1 MIDLH
6 SHTVESDG
14 TYTPADLVEAAAG
27 IGLEALGI
35 TDHDTF
41 AGFEQA
47 LPLARQRG
55 LDLVCGIELSTR
67 AAFGRGQKT
76 VHVLA
81 YFLNGGP
88 ADEFRSWVA
97 RLLASRRERNV
108 RLIRS
113 LNEHGVEI
121 SLGEVE
127 ALGRT
132 LTGRPHFARV
142 LMNKGYVGSTDEA
155 FRRYLA
161 ESAPSFVER
170 DSPAIGDAIQQVAA
184 GGGISVV
191 AHPVRLG
198 FRRHEE
204 EERFIAGLV
213 EKGLR
218 GIEVWHSDHSAADT
232 ARYFA
237 LAEKLRLLRTGGT
250 DFHGGNKPGLLL
262 GTGRDGN
269 MSVPRTVLDEL
280 REQAS
285 GSATGS

>member
-6 SHTVESDG
+6 SHTIESDG
-14 TYTPADLVEAAAG
+14 TLTPAELVEAATAV
-27 IGLEALGI
+27 GLQALGI

-41 AGFEQA
+41 AGYDQA
-47 LPLARQRG
+47 EPLARERG

-67 AAFGRGQKT
+67 ASYGHGRKT
-76 VHVLA
+76 VHMLA

-88 ADEFRSWVA
+88 SEGFRGWVA
-97 RLLASRRERNV
+97 ALLASRRDRNI

-127 ALGRT
+127 KLGRS

-142 LMNKGYVGSTDEA
+142 LMKKGYVRSTEEA

-170 DSPAIGDAIQQVAA
+170 DSPSIEDAIREVAA
-184 GGGISVV
+184 GRGVSVL

-198 FRRHEE
+198 LRRHGE
-204 EERFIAGLV
+204 EERFIAEL
-213 EKGLR
+213 KDHGLR
-218 GIEVWHSDHSAADT
+218 GIEVWHSDHNAADA

-237 LAEKLRLLRTGGT
+237 TSERLGLLRTGGT
-250 DFHGGNKPGLLL
+250 DFHGANKPGVELA
-262 GTGRDGN
+262 TGRDGN
-269 MSVPRTVLDEL
+269 VSVPREVLDQL
-280 REQAS
+280 RAGAVLERI
-285 GSATGS
+285 

>member
-6 SHTVESDG
+6 SHTIESDG
-14 TYTPADLVEAAAG
+14 TYTPWELVEAAAG

-41 AGFEQA
+41 AGYEQA
-47 LPLARQRG
+47 EPVARERG

-67 AAFGRGQKT
+67 APLGRGRKT
-76 VHVLA
+76 VHLLA
-81 YFLNGGP
+81 YFLGGGP
-88 ADEFRSWVA
+88 SAGFREWVA
-97 RLLASRRERNV
+97 SLLASRRERNI

-113 LNEHGVEI
+113 LNQHGIEI

-127 ALGRT
+127 TLGRT

-142 LMNKGYVGSTDEA
+142 LMKKGYVGSTEEA

-161 ESAPSFVER
+161 ESAPSYVER
-170 DSPAIGDAIQQVAA
+170 DSPAIADAIREVAA
-184 GGGISVV
+184 GGGVSVL

-204 EERFIAGLV
+204 EERFIAGLK

-218 GIEVWHSDHSAADT
+218 GIEVWHSDHNAADT
-232 ARYFA
+232 ARYLGMA
-237 LAEKLRLLRTGGT
+237 GRLGLLRTGGT
-250 DFHGGNKPGLLL
+250 DFHGGNKPGVAL
-262 GTGRDGN
+262 GTGRGGN
-269 MSVPRTVLDEL
+269 VHVARDVLDEL
-280 REQAS
+280 RA
-285 GSATGS
+285 

>member
-14 TYTPADLVEAAAG
+14 TYTPAELVEAACR
-27 IGLEALGI
+27 IRLEALGI
-35 TDHDTF
+35 TDHDIF
-41 AGFEQA
+41 AGFDQA
-47 LPLARQRG
+47 LPLARQRR

-67 AAFGRGQKT
+67 APFGRGQKT
-76 VHVLA
+76 VHMLG

-88 ADEFRSWVA
+88 SDGFRGWVG
-97 RLLASRRERNV
+97 RLLASRRERNI

-127 ALGRT
+127 AMGRS

-142 LMNKGYVGSTDEA
+142 LMNKGYVKSTEEA

-170 DSPAIGDAIQQVAA
+170 DSPAIEDAIREVAA
-184 GGGISVV
+184 GGGVSVI

-198 FRRHEE
+198 FRRPDE
-204 EERFIAGLV
+204 EERFIAGLM

-218 GIEVWHSDHSAADT
+218 GIEVWHSDHSAAAT
-232 ARYFA
+232 ARYLA
-237 LAEKLRLLRTGGT
+237 LAEKLGMLKTGGT
-250 DFHGGNKPGLLL
+250 DFHGGNKPGLQL

-269 MSVPRTVLDEL
+269 MSIPRAVLDEL
-280 REQAS
+280 REHA
-285 GSATGS
+285 AVVR

>member
-6 SHTVESDG
+6 SHTIESDG
-14 TYTPADLVEAAAG
+14 TYTPAELVEAAMNAR
-27 IGLEALGI
+27 LEALGI

-41 AGFEQA
+41 AGYDWAE
-47 LPLARQRG
+47 PIARERG

-67 AAFGRGQKT
+67 ASYGRGQKT
-76 VHVLA
+76 VHMLA

-88 ADEFRSWVA
+88 SAGFREWVA
-97 RLLASRRERNV
+97 ALLASRRDRNI

-127 ALGRT
+127 KLGRS

-142 LMNKGYVGSTDEA
+142 LMKKGYVGSTEEA

-161 ESAPSFVER
+161 ESAPSYVER
-170 DSPAIGDAIQQVAA
+170 DSPAIEDAIHEVAA
-184 GGGISVV
+184 GGGVSVV

-198 FRRHEE
+198 FRKHEE
-204 EERFIAGLV
+204 EERFIAGLK

-218 GIEVWHSDHSAADT
+218 GIEVWHSDHTAADT
-232 ARYFA
+232 ARYRSMSER
-237 LAEKLRLLRTGGT
+237 LGLLRTGGT
-250 DFHGGNKPGLLL
+250 DFHGGNKPGLEL

-269 MSVPRTVLDEL
+269 VHVAREVLDEL
-280 REQAS
+280 RA
-285 GSATGS
+285 GATVVR